1 MVSTRSADVAF
12 PLIGKPIDRLSS
24 LKLPTNLE
32 VMQRF
37 LYHFK
42 CDKLSKQKS
51 INRNCDEV
59 ILLRQKVAEGSTPGY
74 TCYLSVNS
82 IKTRINT
89 LWQEYRRTQA
99 WGKRSSEE
107 QSKASKNFKE
117 KLESLFDIA
126 KPDIEFRLC
135 EDDWKFVQD

>member
-1 MVSTRSADVAF
+1 MW
-12 PLIGKPIDRLSS
+12 
-24 LKLPTNLE
+24 
-32 VMQRF
+32 
-37 LYHFK
+37 
-42 CDKLSKQKS
+42 
-51 INRNCDEV
+51 
-59 ILLRQKVAEGSTPGY
+59 QKVAEGSTPGY

-89 LWQEYRRTQA
+89 FWEEYRTTQA

-126 KPDIEFRLC
+126 KPDIEFSLC
-135 EDDWKFVQD
+135 EDDWKFAQDQRMERKSTFGNKGHQIIGSFGAKEDTRRKSQETAGPGKRGERDAHNGFGK

>member
-32 VMQRF
+32 VMLRF

-51 INRNCDEV
+51 INRTCDEV
-59 ILLRQKVAEGSTPGY
+59 VLLWQKVAEGSTPGY
-74 TCYLSVNS
+74 TCYLNVNS
-82 IKTRINT
+82 IRPKSIRFGKNT
-89 LWQEYRRTQA
+89 GQRKLR
-99 WGKRSSEE
+99 GKRSSEE
-107 QSKASKNFKE
+107 HSKASKNFKE
-117 KLESLFDIA
+117 KLESIFDIA
-126 KPDIEFRLC
+126 
-135 EDDWKFVQD
+135 

>member
-32 VMQRF
+32 VMLRF

-51 INRNCDEV
+51 INRTCDEV
-59 ILLRQKVAEGSTPGY
+59 VLLWQKVAEGSTPGY
-74 TCYLSVNS
+74 TCYLNVNS
-82 IKTRINT
+82 IKTKINT
-89 LWQEYRRTQA
+89 LWEEYRTTQA
-99 WGKRSSEE
+99 WEKRSSEE
-107 QSKASKNFKE
+107 HAKASKNFKE
-117 KLESLFDIA
+117 KLESIFDIA
-126 KPDIEFRLC
+126 
-135 EDDWKFVQD
+135 